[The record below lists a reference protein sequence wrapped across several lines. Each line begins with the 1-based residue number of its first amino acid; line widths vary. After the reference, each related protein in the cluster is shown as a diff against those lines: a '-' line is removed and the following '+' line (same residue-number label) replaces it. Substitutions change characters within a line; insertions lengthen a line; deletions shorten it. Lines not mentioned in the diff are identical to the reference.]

1 MKDWNGDS
9 IWNYGTNLSKGV
21 SVLFNKNV
29 AFRLMAKDHIE
40 NGRVI
45 SLKIEINGHKIQI
58 INIYA
63 PNNSVERKRFYNNM
77 STVFDDEYAHILAAI
92 LTVHRTTLLTESLH
106 PTKMIKASKN

>member
-1 MKDWNGDS
+1 
-9 IWNYGTNLSKGV
+9 
-21 SVLFNKNV
+21 
-29 AFRLMAKDHIE
+29 MANDHIE

-45 SLKIEINGHKIQI
+45 SLKIDINGHKIQI

-77 STVFDDEYAHILAAI
+77 STVFDDEYAHILAGDFNCTQDNTI
-92 LTVHRTTLLTESLH
+92 DRSLH